1 VNLARIAG
9 AAESSA
15 LDASVIAAGT
25 PARKLMRRAGAAAA
39 ARIVRHVGEL
49 ARRGVAIYTGS
60 GNNGGD
66 GWVVAKELSRAG
78 FTVRVREVMAAST
91 DDAIAA
97 RDEAQRS
104 MRIEPPRGDE
114 RVIVDAMLGIGSRG
128 APRGAV
134 ASTIG
139 EIEAR
144 RADGAHVVALDVPS
158 GLDATSGG
166 ADGALHAD
174 MTLAFA
180 TMKRGLLIARDH
192 AGAIEVLD
200 IGVHPPRDAA
210 LPTLVDGRY
219 IARHVKPLDASAHK
233 GTRRK
238 LLIVGGARG
247 MAGAAVLAGAAALR
261 SGVGMVRLAVAPES
275 VPAVQS
281 ALPEATAA
289 DWPADDE
296 SAGAL
301 AAWAD
306 AIVIGP
312 GLGPTAR
319 DVTAR
324 LLRASRCPVVLDADA
339 ITVWTDDRASL
350 AALLAG
356 RPAVVT
362 PHPAEIA
369 RLVGASPSEILV
381 RRFEEGL
388 SVANG
393 IGAVV
398 LLKGTPTVCTA
409 PDGTRVVSA
418 SGNAALA
425 TAGSGDMLSGIV
437 GTLLAQT
444 GDPLAAAGCA
454 AWVHGRAAELA
465 RDGRRTIRGITLGD
479 AMQALGQVWEERA
492 PALDAGVLAA
502 LPAAGDAP

>member
-1 VNLARIAG
+1 MNLARIAG

-15 LDASVIAAGT
+15 LDAAAIAAGT

-39 ARIVRHVGEL
+39 ARIVRHAGEL
-49 ARRGVAIYTGS
+49 ARRGVAVYTGA

-66 GWVVAKELSRAG
+66 GWVVARELARAG
-78 FTVRVREVMAAST
+78 IPVRVREVIPAST
-91 DDAIAA
+91 EDAIAA
-97 RDEAQRS
+97 RDDAQRTA
-104 MRIEPPRGDE
+104 RIDPPRGDE
-114 RVIVDAMLGIGSRG
+114 RVIVDAMLGVGSRG
-128 APRGAV
+128 APRGAI
-134 ASTIG
+134 AGAIG

-144 RADGAHVVALDVPS
+144 RADGAYVVALDVPS

-166 ADGALHAD
+166 AEGALHAD
-174 MTLAFA
+174 LTLAFA

-192 AGAIEVLD
+192 AGAVEVLD
-200 IGVHPPRDAA
+200 IGVHAPRDAA
-210 LPTLVDGRY
+210 LPTLVDERY
-219 IARHVKPLDASAHK
+219 VARHVKPLGASAHK

-261 SGVGMVRLAVAPES
+261 SGIGMVRLAVAPGS
-275 VPAVQS
+275 LSAVQGT
-281 ALPEATAA
+281 LPEATAA
-289 DWPADDE
+289 DWPLDDE
-296 SAGAL
+296 SAGTL
-301 AAWAD
+301 GAWAD

-312 GLGPTAR
+312 GLGATAR
-319 DVTAR
+319 DLTAR
-324 LLRASRCPVVLDADA
+324 LLRSTRCPVVLDADA

-350 AALLAG
+350 AALLGG
-356 RPAVVT
+356 RPAVMT
-362 PHPAEIA
+362 PHPAELA

-393 IGAVV
+393 TGAVV

-409 PDGTRVVSA
+409 PDGTRLVSA

-454 AWVHGRAAELA
+454 AWAHGRAAELA
-465 RDGRRTIRGITLGD
+465 RNDRRTIRGITLGD
-479 AMQALGQVWEERA
+479 AMQALGLVWEERA